1 MTRIRFIH
9 AADLHLDSPFSG
21 LRSLA
26 PEIAETLH
34 QATFNAYDNIIDLCI
49 QERVDALLVA
59 GDIFDGADRSL
70 RAQLKFV
77 DGLKR
82 LEEAN
87 IRSFLCHGN
96 HDPLNGWEAQLTL
109 PGSCYRFGGELEQ
122 VPVFEDEPGR
132 AVVYGISYPQREVRE
147 NLVPLFSAIEPG
159 PFNIGL
165 LHATVDNNPAHDSY
179 APCTLKDLEETGIDY
194 WALGHVHTRQ
204 VLREAN
210 PTVVYPGNPQG
221 RHPNEPGARG
231 VYLVEVGDAGQVRRD
246 FRAVDVVRWEI
257 VEVEIDSIETEQAL
271 FDEIEQEVTR
281 CQESADGRHVI
292 FRLVISGR
300 GPLHDSLRRPGFIE
314 DLTEIVNETGPRERP
329 FLWCGRIRASTASLI
344 DREQQRQRS
353 DFVGDLVRLCD
364 EWQAAPNGLS
374 EIRDNLQDLYGRA
387 TPAGTY
393 ASMRLPRTS
402 CGS

>member
-1 MTRIRFIH
+1 M
-9 AADLHLDSPFSG
+9 
-21 LRSLA
+21 
-26 PEIAETLH
+26 
-34 QATFNAYDNIIDLCI
+34 
-49 QERVDALLVA
+49 
-59 GDIFDGADRSL
+59 
-70 RAQLKFV
+70 
-77 DGLKR
+77 
-82 LEEAN
+82 
-87 IRSFLCHGN
+87 
-96 HDPLNGWEAQLTL
+96 
-109 PGSCYRFGGELEQ
+109 
-122 VPVFEDEPGR
+122 
-132 AVVYGISYPQREVRE
+132 
-147 NLVPLFSAIEPG
+147 
-159 PFNIGL
+159 
-165 LHATVDNNPAHDSY
+165 
-179 APCTLKDLEETGIDY
+179 
-194 WALGHVHTRQ
+194 
-204 VLREAN
+204 
-210 PTVVYPGNPQG
+210 
-221 RHPNEPGARG
+221 
-231 VYLVEVGDAGQVRRD
+231 
-246 FRAVDVVRWEI
+246 
-257 VEVEIDSIETEQAL
+257 EIDSIETGQAL

-329 FLWCGRIRASTASLI
+329 FLWCERIRASTASLI